1 MATDYIIFL
10 LTFFT
15 SFLCWFFNS
24 FALAWRKCVTVFV
37 KWLFPW
43 ISLPFTFRFRW
54 QLWAAIL
61 SIISFLCKYKFRI
74 FSNYS
79 DDDVKMGQHF
89 TSFANNMQ
97 KDINETLAVVS
108 CSIHSVSRRSWS
120 RGKLEQ
126 ENHKRMR
133 WNYATQLFHE
143 YIFLFDS
150 NGICSGAFRYAS
162 ILNSAAS
169 SFFCPGKV
177 QTQTDI
183 RRDIEAQLPFKVLT
197 FTCGWNCCGFC
208 VYGERSARG
217 FCHCAKGRWVASVN
231 LMIRQTTVEKWFFKV
246 LI

>member
-43 ISLPFTFRFRW
+43 ISLPFTSRFRW

-97 KDINETLAVVS
+97 KDINETLVVVFIPCLVEVEAEENLNKKITKECDETMQRNYFTNIFFCLIQTEYAVVP
-108 CSIHSVSRRSWS
+108 SVM
-120 RGKLEQ
+120 Q
-126 ENHKRMR
+126 A
-133 WNYATQLFHE
+133 Y
-143 YIFLFDS
+143 
-150 NGICSGAFRYAS
+150 
-162 ILNSAAS
+162 
-169 SFFCPGKV
+169 
-177 QTQTDI
+177 
-183 RRDIEAQLPFKVLT
+183 
-197 FTCGWNCCGFC
+197 
-208 VYGERSARG
+208 
-217 FCHCAKGRWVASVN
+217 
-231 LMIRQTTVEKWFFKV
+231 
-246 LI
+246 